1 MDRGQWSPEAKVPL
15 APRGEASLSG
25 SPRERRHTQM
35 QKGGTTQTRFQ
46 PVLLTPLSLA
56 GPDAGPGGSDA
67 TNCSFEISSP

>member
-15 APRGEASLSG
+15 VPRGEAGLSG
-25 SPRERRHTQM
+25 SPRERRHIQM

-46 PVLLTPLSLA
+46 PVLLAPLTLA

-67 TNCSFEISSP
+67 TQLQF